1 VHLDK
6 PNGHASISVTW
17 CGRTLH
23 TEQVGEG
30 GTDAIGAFFSG
41 EMSPSTIHVRIPLPN
56 ARNAQNFQLA
66 TGGHNFG
73 AYDLGT
79 RSCATYC
86 LDVLR
91 AGGTQDVSGPS
102 YGWRKSIL
110 WIFSKDN

>member
-17 CGRTLH
+17 RGRTLH

-30 GTDAIGAFFSG
+30 GTDAVGAFFSG
-41 EMSPSTIHVRIPLPN
+41 EMSPSTIPVRIPLPN
-56 ARNAQNFQLA
+56 ARNFQLA
-66 TGGHNFG
+66 TEGYNFG
-73 AYDLGT
+73 AYDLET
-79 RSCATYC
+79 RSCVTYC

-91 AGGTQDVSGPS
+91 AGGVQDVPGPS